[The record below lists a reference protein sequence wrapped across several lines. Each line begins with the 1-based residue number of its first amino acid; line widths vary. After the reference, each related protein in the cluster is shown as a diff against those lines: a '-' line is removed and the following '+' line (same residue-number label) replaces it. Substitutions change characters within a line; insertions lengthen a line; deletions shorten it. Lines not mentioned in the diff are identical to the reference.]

1 VVGVGR
7 DEGPIARRARA
18 ADEAR
23 IAQPLAVLSR
33 PGVSGLNAPLDAHAF
48 DQRAR
53 IRHARCAGI
62 VVKRFLTVDE
72 AAKFL
77 RINRKTLY
85 DRVAQ
90 AEPPRALRII
100 LTIPISRDGLLS
112 WAGC

>member
-48 DQRAR
+48 DQRSNPPR
-53 IRHARCAGI
+53 PLRGI

-72 AAKFL
+72 AAEFL

-85 DRVAQ
+85 DHVAQ
-90 AEPPRALRII
+90 AEPPRALRIN
-100 LTIPISRDGLLS
+100 LTIRISRDGLLS